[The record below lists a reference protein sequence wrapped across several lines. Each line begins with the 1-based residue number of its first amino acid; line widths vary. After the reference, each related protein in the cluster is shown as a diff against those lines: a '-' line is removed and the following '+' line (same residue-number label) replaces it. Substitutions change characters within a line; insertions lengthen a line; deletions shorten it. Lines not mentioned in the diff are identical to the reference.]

1 MSAKTDPAAFDD
13 SAASSAAAS
22 ASPNAES
29 PSAGA
34 SAAQRKPRVA
44 LFIATAAGLGYL
56 PKAPGTFG
64 SLAGLVLAVAPLWFA
79 VASAAIYIAAHGGD
93 AGVFYTWRSGTID
106 AMLATQIVLT
116 ILVAAAGV
124 WSANRASEFWRI
136 KDPQRVVIDEVSGQH
151 LTLLL
156 GCGIP
161 LWWRTPQIPFQWT
174 TVPLGL
180 ISIRSVLNWKYL
192 LLGFILFRVF
202 DIWKPFPV
210 RQAESLPGGWGIMA
224 DDWIA
229 GIYAAIGL
237 WLARAA
243 GF

>member
-1 MSAKTDPAAFDD
+1 MKVSTWYSDPFLW
-13 SAASSAAAS
+13 
-22 ASPNAES
+22 
-29 PSAGA
+29 
-34 SAAQRKPRVA
+34 AQIVLA
-44 LFIATAAGLGYL
+44 LFIAGLGVW
-56 PKAPGTFG
+56 A
-64 SLAGLVLAVAPLWFA
+64 SDRVAKCF
-79 VASAAIYIAAHGGD
+79 HE
-93 AGVFYTWRSGTID
+93 
-106 AMLATQIVLT
+106 
-116 ILVAAAGV
+116 
-124 WSANRASEFWRI
+124 N
-136 KDPQRVVIDEVSGQH
+136 DPQYVVIDEVSGQH

-161 LWWRTPQIPFQWT
+161 IWWRVAPLFWNTM
-174 TVPLGL
+174 PLGL
-180 ISIRSVLNWKYL
+180 IALRSALNWKYL

-243 GF
+243 GL

>member
-1 MSAKTDPAAFDD
+1 MSANTDPAA
-13 SAASSAAAS
+13 SAPSSAAAS
-22 ASPNAES
+22 ASRSANSPNES
-29 PSAGA
+29 AT
-34 SAAQRKPRVA
+34 AAKRKPRLA
-44 LFIATAAGLGYL
+44 LFIATAAGLGYF
-56 PKAPGTFG
+56 PKAPGTWG
-64 SLAGLVLAVAPLWFA
+64 SLVGLVLALLPSWILFGLTAALVAA
-79 VASAAIYIAAHGGD
+79 THGGASIFLPASIAYSD
-93 AGVFYTWRSGTID
+93 PFLWA
-106 AMLATQIVLT
+106 QIVLT
-116 ILVAAAGV
+116 FFIAGLGV
-124 WSANRASEFWRI
+124 WASDRVSRRFHE
-136 KDPQRVVIDEVSGQH
+136 KDPQYVVIDEVSGQH

-161 LWWRTPQIPFQWT
+161 VWWRVSQPFWT
-174 TVPLGL
+174 TTPLGL
-180 ISIRSVLNWKYL
+180 ITMRSELNWKYL

-243 GF
+243 GL